1 MSLQASASQT
11 VGPYFGIGLS
21 WLYVDNLVGD
31 DVSGQ
36 CVEIEGRILD
46 ADGQGVPDGVIE
58 IWQANAH
65 GRYAHPDDKQDKPI
79 EAGFQGYGRIPTG
92 DDGSFR
98 FKTIKP
104 GRVPGPDGKLQA
116 PHIVVSVFTRGLLRR
131 LVTRIYF
138 PDDEA
143 NSADYA
149 LNLVEPGRR
158 HTLIA
163 KKSAKREGVLEWNVV
178 LQGSD
183 ETVFFD
189 C

>member
-1 MSLQASASQT
+1 MSLQASTSQT
-11 VGPYFGIGLS
+11 VGPYFRIGLS
-21 WLYVDNLVGD
+21 WLYVDNLVGE

-36 CVEIEGRILD
+36 RVEIEGRILD

-79 EAGFQGYGRIPTG
+79 EAGFQGYGRIPTV

-143 NSADYA
+143 NSVDYA

-163 KKSAKREGVLEWNVV
+163 KKSDKREGVLEWNVV

>member
-1 MSLQASASQT
+1 LHLRPK
-11 VGPYFGIGLS
+11 G
-21 WLYVDNLVGD
+21 
-31 DVSGQ
+31 
-36 CVEIEGRILD
+36 
-46 ADGQGVPDGVIE
+46 

-65 GRYAHPDDKQDKPI
+65 GRYAHPMINRTSPSRRVFK
-79 EAGFQGYGRIPTG
+79 ACRIPTV

-104 GRVPGPDGKLQA
+104 GRVPRPDGKLQA
-116 PHIVVSVFTRGLLRR
+116 PHIVVSFFSRGLLRR

-178 LQGSD
+178 PQGSD

>member
-1 MSLQASASQT
+1 MSLQASTSQT
-11 VGPYFGIGLS
+11 VGPYFHLGLS
-21 WLYVDNLVGD
+21 WLYVDNLVGP
-31 DVSGQ
+31 DVLGERL
-36 CVEIEGRILD
+36 EIEGRVLD

-58 IWQANAH
+58 LWQANSH
-65 GRYAHPDDKQDKPI
+65 GKYAHPDDQQEKPLQK
-79 EAGFQGYGRIPTG
+79 GFRGFGRIPTG
-92 DDGSFR
+92 EDGSFR
-98 FKTIKP
+98 FNTIKP

-116 PHIVVSVFTRGLLRR
+116 PHIVVSVFARGLLRR

-143 NSADYA
+143 NCADYA
-149 LNLVEPGRR
+149 LSLVEPARR

-163 KKSAKREGVLEWNVV
+163 KKSAKREGMLEWNVV
-178 LQGSD
+178 LQGGD